1 MKGEEKNDY
10 MVIIDAAEKSI
21 YVHIITIYSSRIFDA
36 LLYKWRITFLGIKSS
51 EMHATE
57 ESQFDGQKSLCGI
70 VEQFDNNSLMFFY
83 F

>member
-21 YVHIITIYSSRIFDA
+21 YVHIITIYSSWIFDA

-57 ESQFDGQKSLCGI
+57 ESQFDGQNLCVVSSSNLIII
-70 VEQFDNNSLMFFY
+70 V
-83 F
+83 

>member
-1 MKGEEKNDY
+1 
-10 MVIIDAAEKSI
+10 
-21 YVHIITIYSSRIFDA
+21 
-36 LLYKWRITFLGIKSS
+36 
-51 EMHATE
+51 MHATE